1 MTIKKFRDVD
11 FINRDI
17 ECEFFLN
24 YFKNKPERVLWAYGP
39 KSTGRITLIEYILEN
54 RLNSKEYNIK
64 LGKYLSPKFYFRYYY
79 KQTQYYNEQ
88 QQFEIQYQTNKHLFL
103 EGLYDEYKEDYRFG
117 LQYSI
122 SF

>member
-64 LGKYLSPKFYFRYYY
+64 YLNFRR
-79 KQTQYYNEQ
+79 TP
-88 QQFEIQYQTNKHLFL
+88 
-103 EGLYDEYKEDYRFG
+103 
-117 LQYSI
+117 I
-122 SF
+122 SSFDNFI